1 MSTPVG
7 KCIAALKT
15 SFSNIIDL
23 SITSLFSNKFWLSM
37 HRKCNNL
44 ASFFDLPIRVFNLLG
59 QSHMKFQSRVTSQI
73 WCNDWSHDSQHPII
87 MLYTQR
93 FCNEIA
99 SWINP
104 KSLDPKLSPFLT
116 QLSDVQVINAAR
128 VLAARPKSKVAQENM
143 DVFKDAWINQV
154 QWAFGHLFLA
164 SESTDSIFNGLRD
177 HC

>member
-44 ASFFDLPIRVFNLLG
+44 ASFFDLPIRVINLLG
-59 QSHMKFQSRVTSQI
+59 QSHMKFQRRVTSQI
-73 WCNDWSHDSQHPII
+73 WFNDLSHDSQHPII
-87 MLYTQR
+87 MLYTKR

-104 KSLDPKLSPFLT
+104 KSLDPKLSPFHNTTLWCPGHQRRPSLGRQT
-116 QLSDVQVINAAR
+116 EEQSCPREHGRLQGRMDQSGTMSFWSFILSIR
-128 VLAARPKSKVAQENM
+128 KYW
-143 DVFKDAWINQV
+143 FYI
-154 QWAFGHLFLA
+154 
-164 SESTDSIFNGLRD
+164 
-177 HC
+177 